1 MFADR
6 LRYDR
11 APFHAR
17 IFLRRVIFRQGPFGQ
32 GKFDLLLLPCN
43 HIMRV
48 DQTVGK
54 PPLNP
59 EKPPRR
65 RRGRP
70 TREEA
75 ARRALAELGLD
86 PRLLD
91 PRRVL
96 AAIAADADAPATARV
111 NAARALLRQRD
122 QGQAE
127 TKGKD
132 KPGTKKAAAARAA
145 AAAGGPASQW
155 GSDLWPDG
163 RRPP

>member
-1 MFADR
+1 V
-6 LRYDR
+6 
-11 APFHAR
+11 
-17 IFLRRVIFRQGPFGQ
+17 RRVIFRQGPFGQ

-96 AAIAADADAPATARV
+96 AAIAADTDAPASARV
-111 NAARALLRQRD
+111 NAARALLAQRD

>member
-1 MFADR
+1 MKIRDRVPLYPPAISRADFFAAGD
-6 LRYDR
+6 
-11 APFHAR
+11 FQ
-17 IFLRRVIFRQGPFGQ
+17 QGPFGQ

-43 HIMRV
+43 HILTV
-48 DQTVGK
+48 DRMVEK
-54 PPLNP
+54 PPLNS
-59 EKPPRR
+59 EKPQRR
-65 RRGRP
+65 PGRP

-96 AAIAADADAPATARV
+96 AAIAADTDAPASARV
-111 NAARALLRQRD
+111 NAARALLAQSV